1 LAFLARQWCGTDM
14 FFLTIGHPALR
25 LALPSAGTEVMDF
38 IYTFADARMRI
49 WHHYI
54 DTFA

>member
-1 LAFLARQWCGTDM
+1 M

-38 IYTFADARMRI
+38 IYMFADARMRI